1 MGNMAL
7 GLDGKGEK
15 ERKKGAYAEKRKM
28 LRNSLKVSLNYLKLS
43 FPFPYYH
50 KFGHAKYQNFHRG
63 LNDKKLGSMRSF
75 LRLESREHVPS
86 VF

>member
-50 KFGHAKYQNFHRG
+50 KFGHAKYKIFRG
-63 LNDKKLGSMRSF
+63 G
-75 LRLESREHVPS
+75 
-86 VF
+86 